1 MICIG
6 GVKSMLGGPEVLVG
20 MSKDSIIHIRVLFF
34 DVRLPL
40 DWKEC
45 TQLATNWIKTVARK
59 SHPELLR
66 RPA

>member
-20 MSKDSIIHIRVLFF
+20 MSKDSIIHIRLLFF

-40 DWKEC
+40 EEMNPARYQLDKNVCPKEP
-45 TQLATNWIKTVARK
+45 
-59 SHPELLR
+59 S
-66 RPA
+66 